1 MPIRRGMGGLSSG
14 AGGNLFDRPGFFNV
28 ANVEELTVQ
37 TELILKTA
45 SETYGVKI
53 THDTPS
59 AEYEADIPT
68 LAANDTFI
76 FAAATQTLSAKTLA
90 SPKVTTGIF
99 DSNSNELIKVTA
111 TSSAVNELTLA
122 NAATGNDP
130 VLSAT
135 GGNTNIGITLTPKG
149 NGVVTVSGGLT
160 VEGTTTTIDSTTLT
174 VDDKNIEMGSV
185 DSPSDS
191 TADGGGITLKGASDK
206 TIIWDN
212 TNDNWTSNQD
222 WNIASGKAF
231 KINNVSTLAATA
243 LGSAVVTSSLTTVGA
258 LASGTIASGF
268 GAIDNGS
275 SAITTTGTIT
285 GGSITADNL
294 NVNGNTITA
303 TSGAVN
309 ITPAAGSA
317 IVLDGTINVDAGVLT
332 GATSITSTAFVGDI
346 TGDVTGGSDLATTI
360 TATANNTA
368 NETVYLTFV
377 DGATGTQGIETD
389 TGLTYNPS
397 SGVLTTTSVTGNLTG
412 NVTGNT
418 SGTAATVTTAAQ
430 GNITSL
436 GTLTTLTVDD
446 IIING
451 ANIGHTS
458 DTDSIAIA
466 SNGVVTFSQIPVLPA
481 NSIDSDHYVDG
492 SIDNAHIADDAID
505 SEHYADGSI
514 DNAHIADDAID
525 SEHYAAGSIDT
536 AHIADNQITLAK
548 MAGGTDGNII
558 SYDASGDPVAIATG
572 SDGQV
577 LTSTGAGSPP
587 AFEALPGSSG
597 VAADDI
603 SVGDAAVLITTSSGN
618 ITVDA
623 AANDSDIILK
633 GTDGTSD
640 TTFLTIDGS
649 AAGLATFNAG
659 ATLGGNL
666 IIPDDGNI
674 GSASDTNSIAISSA
688 GVVTMDQIP
697 VFSAGINVS
706 GGTIAGTLATVA
718 QGNITSLGTL
728 TALTVD
734 DVAID
739 GKVITMTGSS
749 SDTAVL
755 TVAAN
760 GALSLVT
767 TDAAAAAANIQIT
780 ADGTVDIDS
789 AGVLTLDSGAAI
801 NIEPASGSAILLD
814 GTISVDAG
822 VVTGATSITSTAFVG
837 DITGDV
843 TGDASGTAAIAT
855 SITAVANNSTDE
867 TVYPAFVDGATGT
880 QGIETD
886 TGLTYNPSSGI
897 LTTTQLT
904 GNVVGDVTGD
914 VTGTADVATLGTN
927 VTVVANNSTDE
938 TVYPAFV
945 DGATG
950 TQGIETDTG
959 LTYNPSS
966 GVLTTT
972 SVTGNLTGDV
982 TGNTSGTAATVTTAA
997 QTNITSLGTLTA
1009 LTVDDVVID
1018 GKVVTMTGSSSD
1030 TAVFTAGTNG
1040 TLSIVTTDAAA
1051 AAANIQITA
1060 DGTVDID
1067 SAGVLTLDSGAA
1079 INIEPASGSAILLD
1093 GTISVDAGVVTGA
1106 TSITSTAFVGDITG
1120 DVTGTA
1126 DVATVATTVTITDN
1140 ESTDEDNAI
1149 IFTAG
1154 GDVDGGN
1161 IGLESDGTLTYNP
1174 STGRVT
1180 ATQLAGTLQT
1190 AAQTNITSLGTLTAL
1205 TVDDVAI
1212 NGKVITMTGSSSDT
1226 AVITAGTNGTLSIV
1240 TTDAAAAAANIQ
1252 ITADGTVDIDSAG
1265 VLTLDSG
1272 AAINIEPA
1280 SGSAILLDG
1289 TISIDAGVV
1298 TGATSITST
1307 AFVGDITG
1315 DVTGTADVATVATT
1329 VTITDNESTNEDNAV
1344 VFTAGG
1350 DVDGGNI
1357 GLESDGTLTYNP
1369 STGRITATQVAGTV
1383 VTATQNSITTMTGL
1397 TSTGAL
1403 NAGSITSGFGN
1414 IDTGSSTITTTG
1426 LISGGSL
1433 DIDNVL
1439 INGTTIGHTD
1449 DTDLMTVADAA
1460 LTLKGTLTVGVDDTG
1475 HDVKLFGAS
1484 AGAYME
1490 WDESADQLRVMGAS
1504 ADATTST
1511 GKLLLA
1517 TSLTDINANDV
1528 LGKVEFSAPHE
1539 GGGTDA
1545 ITVAASIE
1553 AVAQG
1558 TFSASVNATD
1568 LVFKTGH
1575 SEAATEKLRVT
1586 SQGELGIGGANY
1598 GSDGQVLT
1606 SGGAGAA
1613 AAWEAAAG
1621 GGAWEVVGSSTSEV
1635 SLTGGTETIMKAFT
1649 SLTITKPF
1657 YIFAR
1662 MRCPDDSSSGSQG
1675 KSFGW
1680 GYTNSAGT
1688 FKVGGDG
1695 AYSLAFLYSGG
1706 GNTNALGWI
1715 FAFPSF
1721 DSDYSDDDAQ
1731 SAFLGSDWFH
1741 FRNTNGQS
1749 IGPANAESVAGD
1761 SSTAYTLPTASPI
1774 TAINLYGQPHSSG
1787 TLYLQDVYIVTLS

>member
-587 AFEALPGSSG
+587 AFEALPSSSAT
-597 VAADDI
+597 AADDI
-603 SVGDAAVLITTSSGN
+603 GAGDAAVLLTTSSGN

-633 GTDGTSD
+633 GTDGTVD

-706 GGTIAGTLATVA
+706 GGTIAGTLATAA
-718 QGNITSLGTL
+718 QANVTSLGTL
-728 TALTVD
+728 TTLTVD
-734 DVAID
+734 S
-739 GKVITMTGSS
+739 VIINGTNIGHT
-749 SDTAVL
+749 SDT
-755 TVAAN
+755 
-760 GALSLVT
+760 
-767 TDAAAAAANIQIT
+767 
-780 ADGTVDIDS
+780 DS
-789 AGVLTLDSGAAI
+789 MAI
-801 NIEPASGSAILLD
+801 ASN
-814 GTISVDAG
+814 G
-822 VVTGATSITSTAFVG
+822 VVTFSQIPVLPANSIDSDHYVDGSIDNAHIADDAIDSEHYADGSIDNAHIADDAIDSEHYAAGSIDTAHIA
-837 DITGDV
+837 DNQITLAKMAGGTD
-843 TGDASGTAAIAT
+843 GNIISYDASGDPVAIAT
-855 SITAVANNSTDE
+855 
-867 TVYPAFVDGATGT
+867 
-880 QGIETD
+880 
-886 TGLTYNPSSGI
+886 
-897 LTTTQLT
+897 
-904 GNVVGDVTGD
+904 
-914 VTGTADVATLGTN
+914 
-927 VTVVANNSTDE
+927 
-938 TVYPAFV
+938 
-945 DGATG
+945 
-950 TQGIETDTG
+950 
-959 LTYNPSS
+959 
-966 GVLTTT
+966 
-972 SVTGNLTGDV
+972 
-982 TGNTSGTAATVTTAA
+982 
-997 QTNITSLGTLTA
+997 
-1009 LTVDDVVID
+1009 
-1018 GKVVTMTGSSSD
+1018 
-1030 TAVFTAGTNG
+1030 
-1040 TLSIVTTDAAA
+1040 
-1051 AAANIQITA
+1051 
-1060 DGTVDID
+1060 
-1067 SAGVLTLDSGAA
+1067 
-1079 INIEPASGSAILLD
+1079 
-1093 GTISVDAGVVTGA
+1093 
-1106 TSITSTAFVGDITG
+1106 
-1120 DVTGTA
+1120 
-1126 DVATVATTVTITDN
+1126 
-1140 ESTDEDNAI
+1140 
-1149 IFTAG
+1149 
-1154 GDVDGGN
+1154 
-1161 IGLESDGTLTYNP
+1161 
-1174 STGRVT
+1174 
-1180 ATQLAGTLQT
+1180 
-1190 AAQTNITSLGTLTAL
+1190 
-1205 TVDDVAI
+1205 
-1212 NGKVITMTGSSSDT
+1212 
-1226 AVITAGTNGTLSIV
+1226 
-1240 TTDAAAAAANIQ
+1240 
-1252 ITADGTVDIDSAG
+1252 
-1265 VLTLDSG
+1265 
-1272 AAINIEPA
+1272 
-1280 SGSAILLDG
+1280 
-1289 TISIDAGVV
+1289 
-1298 TGATSITST
+1298 
-1307 AFVGDITG
+1307 
-1315 DVTGTADVATVATT
+1315 
-1329 VTITDNESTNEDNAV
+1329 
-1344 VFTAGG
+1344 
-1350 DVDGGNI
+1350 
-1357 GLESDGTLTYNP
+1357 
-1369 STGRITATQVAGTV
+1369 
-1383 VTATQNSITTMTGL
+1383 
-1397 TSTGAL
+1397 
-1403 NAGSITSGFGN
+1403 
-1414 IDTGSSTITTTG
+1414 
-1426 LISGGSL
+1426 
-1433 DIDNVL
+1433 
-1439 INGTTIGHTD
+1439 
-1449 DTDLMTVADAA
+1449 
-1460 LTLKGTLTVGVDDTG
+1460 
-1475 HDVKLFGAS
+1475 
-1484 AGAYME
+1484 
-1490 WDESADQLRVMGAS
+1490 
-1504 ADATTST
+1504 
-1511 GKLLLA
+1511 
-1517 TSLTDINANDV
+1517 
-1528 LGKVEFSAPHE
+1528 
-1539 GGGTDA
+1539 
-1545 ITVAASIE
+1545 
-1553 AVAQG
+1553 
-1558 TFSASVNATD
+1558 
-1568 LVFKTGH
+1568 
-1575 SEAATEKLRVT
+1575 
-1586 SQGELGIGGANY
+1586 

-1606 SGGAGAA
+1606 STGAGSPPAFEALPSSGKVLQVVQGTTGARFTTTSTSLVDITGLTVNITPSSSSSTILVWVTLGSIQNPGGPRAFATLLRDSTKLGTGAA
-1613 AAWEAAAG
+1613 ADGHEVTMATNIRNDEGEYVQFGQSFSYLDSPSTTSQVTYKMQTSIGSDGGTTYINTPATQDEYAG
-1621 GGAWEVVGSSTSEV
+1621 NTSSTIIVME
-1635 SLTGGTETIMKAFT
+1635 
-1649 SLTITKPF
+1649 
-1657 YIFAR
+1657 
-1662 MRCPDDSSSGSQG
+1662 
-1675 KSFGW
+1675 
-1680 GYTNSAGT
+1680 
-1688 FKVGGDG
+1688 
-1695 AYSLAFLYSGG
+1695 
-1706 GNTNALGWI
+1706 
-1715 FAFPSF
+1715 
-1721 DSDYSDDDAQ
+1721 
-1731 SAFLGSDWFH
+1731 
-1741 FRNTNGQS
+1741 
-1749 IGPANAESVAGD
+1749 IGP
-1761 SSTAYTLPTASPI
+1761 
-1774 TAINLYGQPHSSG
+1774 
-1787 TLYLQDVYIVTLS
+1787 

>member
-1 MPIRRGMGGLSSG
+1 MPLSRRETIYKKSSTVGSTTATNITASANNSTDETVYLTFIDGAAGTQGIETDTGLSYNPSTG
-14 AGGNLFDRPGFFNV
+14 IITTTSVTGNLTGNV
-28 ANVEELTVQ
+28 TGNTSGTAATVTGGTQ
-37 TELILKTA
+37 ASITA
-45 SETYGVKI
+45 
-53 THDTPS
+53 
-59 AEYEADIPT
+59 
-68 LAANDTFI
+68 AAN
-76 FAAATQTLSAKTLA
+76 L
-90 SPKVTTGIF
+90 V
-99 DSNSNELIKVTA
+99 
-111 TSSAVNELTLA
+111 
-122 NAATGNDP
+122 
-130 VLSAT
+130 
-135 GGNTNIGITLTPKG
+135 
-149 NGVVTVSGGLT
+149 
-160 VEGTTTTIDSTTLT
+160 
-174 VDDKNIEMGSV
+174 
-185 DSPSDS
+185 
-191 TADGGGITLKGASDK
+191 
-206 TIIWDN
+206 
-212 TNDNWTSNQD
+212 
-222 WNIASGKAF
+222 
-231 KINNVSTLAATA
+231 
-243 LGSAVVTSSLTTVGA
+243 TVGA
-258 LASGTIASGF
+258 LNSGSITSGF
-268 GAIDNGS
+268 TSINVGS
-275 SAITTTGTIT
+275 GAITTTGAISGATIDAT
-285 GGSITADNL
+285 TDFTIGTTVITDDVITFTPTASDTVTMTAATNGAFSLVTVDNAAAAANIQITADGTVDIDSAGVL
-294 NVNGNTITA
+294 TLD
-303 TSGAVN
+303 SGAAIN
-309 ITPAAGSA
+309 IEPAAGSA
-317 IVLDGTINVDAGVLT
+317 ILLDGTISVDAGVITGATSITSTDFVGALTGNATGLSATLAVASGGTGATSLTDKAVLISQDTGTDTVGSVALTTSGQLIIGGSSGPAAATLTAGSNITITNGDGSITIASSAAGTPTAITVADTTDTSSYVALFESATGDLGPKTDTGITYNAGTGILTATGFAGPLTGNVTGNTSGTAATVTTAAQTNITSLGTLTALTVDEVVIDGKVVTMTGSSGDTAVFTVGTNGTLSIVTTDTAAAAANLQITADGTVDIDSAGVLTLDSGAAINIEPAAGSAILLDGTISVDAGVVT

-346 TGDVTGGSDLATTI
+346 TGD
-360 TATANNTA
+360 
-368 NETVYLTFV
+368 
-377 DGATGTQGIETD
+377 
-389 TGLTYNPS
+389 
-397 SGVLTTTSVTGNLTG
+397 
-412 NVTGNT
+412 VTGNT

-436 GTLTTLTVDD
+436 GTLTTLTVDSV
-446 IIING
+446 IING
-451 ANIGHTS
+451 TNIGHTS
-458 DTDSIAIA
+458 DTDSMAIA
-466 SNGVVTFSQIPVLPA
+466 SDGVVTFSQIPVLPA
-481 NSIDSDHYVDG
+481 NSIDSDYYVD
-492 SIDNAHIADDAID
+492 D
-505 SEHYADGSI
+505 
-514 DNAHIADDAID
+514 
-525 SEHYAAGSIDT
+525 SIDT

-734 DVAID
+734 DVAVD

-749 SDTAVL
+749 SDTAVM

-760 GALSLVT
+760 GAFSLVT
-767 TDAAAAAANIQIT
+767 TDDAAAAANIQIT

-801 NIEPASGSAILLD
+801 NIEPAAGSAILLD

-837 DITGDV
+837 
-843 TGDASGTAAIAT
+843 A
-855 SITAVANNSTDE
+855 
-867 TVYPAFVDGATGT
+867 
-880 QGIETD
+880 
-886 TGLTYNPSSGI
+886 
-897 LTTTQLT
+897 
-904 GNVVGDVTGD
+904 
-914 VTGTADVATLGTN
+914 
-927 VTVVANNSTDE
+927 
-938 TVYPAFV
+938 
-945 DGATG
+945 
-950 TQGIETDTG
+950 
-959 LTYNPSS
+959 
-966 GVLTTT
+966 
-972 SVTGNLTGDV
+972 LTGDV

-1030 TAVFTAGTNG
+1030 TVVFTAGTNG

-1212 NGKVITMTGSSSDT
+1212 NGKVVTMTGSSSDT

-1329 VTITDNESTNEDNAV
+1329 VTITDNESTDEDNAV

-1350 DVDGGNI
+1350 DVDGGNL
-1357 GLESDGTLTYNP
+1357 GLESDGTLIYNP
-1369 STGRITATQVAGTV
+1369 STGT
-1383 VTATQNSITTMTGL
+1383 VTATI
-1397 TSTGAL
+1397 
-1403 NAGSITSGFGN
+1403 FKGN
-1414 IDTGSSTITTTG
+1414 IDAVDGDFDGTLEADALTVGGTNVLTGSLITTLGTISAGVWQGTAVASAYLDADTAHLSGTQTFTG
-1426 LISGGSL
+1426 AKTFTGA
-1433 DIDNVL
+1433 V
-1439 INGTTIGHTD
+1439 
-1449 DTDLMTVADAA
+1449 
-1460 LTLKGTLTVGVDDTG
+1460 TVGVDDTG
-1475 HDVKLFGAS
+1475 LDVKLFGAS

-1490 WDESADQLRVMGAS
+1490 WDESADQLRIMGAS

-1528 LGKVEFSAPHE
+1528 LGKIEFSAPHE

-1613 AAWEAAAG
+1613 AAWEAAG
-1621 GGAWEVVGSSTSEV
+1621 GGAWAIVGSSTTEN
-1635 SLTGGTETIMKAFT
+1635 SLTGGTEAIVTAIT
-1649 SLTITKPF
+1649 GLSITKPF
-1657 YIFAR
+1657 YIFCRYYCGPAEGSGHTLTLQW
-1662 MRCPDDSSSGSQG
+1662 SS
-1675 KSFGW
+1675 
-1680 GYTNSAGT
+1680 TTSAGT
-1688 FKVGGDG
+1688 TLQGNAND
-1695 AYSLAFLYSGG
+1695 YSLGFLYTAGG
-1706 GNTNALGWI
+1706 VFNGMGYA
-1715 FAFPSF
+1715 FAFPNF
-1721 DSDYSDDDAQ
+1721 DSDYDSPGADWWSIRLGGDLVGQNSGPKGAKGWRSSG
-1731 SAFLGSDWFH
+1731 SANSLG
-1741 FRNTNGQS
+1741 T
-1749 IGPANAESVAGD
+1749 
-1761 SSTAYTLPTASPI
+1761 TSPI
-1774 TAINLYGQPHSSG
+1774 TAINIVGQPNSSG
-1787 TLYLQDVYIVTLS
+1787 TLYVKDTYIVELQP